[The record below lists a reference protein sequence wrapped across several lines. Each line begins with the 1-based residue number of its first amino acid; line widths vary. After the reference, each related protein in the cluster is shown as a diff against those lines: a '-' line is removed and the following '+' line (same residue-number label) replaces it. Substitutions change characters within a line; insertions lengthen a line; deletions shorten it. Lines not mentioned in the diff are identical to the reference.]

1 MARRMKPP
9 LVDAH
14 VHFWDIAR
22 SAVGWLPPD
31 RPLLRRSFTPSD
43 LRPAL
48 EATGIE
54 RAIIVQAAEAAWDN
68 RWWLRLAERHP
79 WIGAVIGWVDLA
91 WGRPGR
97 LPCARRG
104 TPRARGGAGAGL
116 AGSPGGAP
124 RPRRSRARD
133 LVLDLL
139 IGPAHLPQVPRLAA
153 AYLGLPLVVNHLAR
167 PPLATGDLAAWAAG
181 MEALVPHAQIRCKVS
196 GLPTAAGLTPTIERI
211 GPVVQFAL
219 ARFGAGRLI
228 WGSDWPICLTAA
240 DYQTTHR
247 MVVAAL
253 GPLSMAE
260 RAALFGGTAVRCYRL
275 EEGDPSLER
284 AWRAWGQ
291 QERDDGTPAET
302 RSLSSP
308 RDRATAAKTVR
319 GRRLHPV
326 ARWRSP
332 CGGGA
337 SSPSS
342 MADNPHLI
350 PVSRSSCR

>member
-54 RAIIVQAAEAAWDN
+54 RVIIIQAAEADWDN

-79 WIGAVIGWVDLA
+79 WIGAVVGWVDLA
-91 WGRPGR
+91 APNAGAVLDDYRAHAAFRGV
-97 LPCARRG
+97 RRG
-104 TPRARGGAGAGL
+104 LDEVARCG
-116 AGSPGGAP
+116 
-124 RPRRSRARD
+124 
-133 LVLDLL
+133 LVLELL
-139 IGPAHLPQVPRLAA
+139 VNPAHLPQVPRLAA
-153 AYLGLPLVVNHLAR
+153 AYPGLPLVVNHLAR
-167 PPLATGDLAAWAAG
+167 PPLATGDLAAWTAG
-181 MEALVPHAQIRCKVS
+181 MEALVPHGQIRCKIS
-196 GLPTAAGLTPTIERI
+196 GLLTAAGPGPTVARI

-219 ARFGAGRLI
+219 ARFGADRLI

-240 DYQTTHR
+240 DYQTAHR

-260 RAALFGGTAVRCYRL
+260 RAALFGGTAARCYRL
-275 EEGDPSLER
+275 EEDAPPAER
-284 AWRAWGQ
+284 AWRA
-291 QERDDGTPAET
+291 
-302 RSLSSP
+302 
-308 RDRATAAKTVR
+308 
-319 GRRLHPV
+319 
-326 ARWRSP
+326 
-332 CGGGA
+332 GGA
-337 SSPSS
+337 
-342 MADNPHLI
+342 AGTG
-350 PVSRSSCR
+350 